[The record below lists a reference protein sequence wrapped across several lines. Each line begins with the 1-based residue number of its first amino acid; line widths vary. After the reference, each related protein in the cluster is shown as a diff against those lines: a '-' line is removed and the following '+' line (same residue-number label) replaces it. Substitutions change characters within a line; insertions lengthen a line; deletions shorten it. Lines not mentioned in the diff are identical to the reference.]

1 MKLYA
6 YTRVSTQRQ
15 SLKRQVNNILAA
27 NNGAYAEALFFSD
40 TSAEAT
46 HDRPEWNQ
54 LYNVLKPGDTIV
66 FDSVSR
72 LSRDAESGA
81 ALYEDLYQKGINLIF
96 LNEPYC
102 NTDCYRQAAAASI
115 PPTGNEIAD
124 IYIEATNK
132 VLMLLARNQIVLAF
146 EQAEKERLDLC
157 NRVKDG
163 MKAAKDEAARQGI
176 DKRYGLAPGTK
187 LTTHKSISAKEI
199 IVKHSKNFNGTLDD
213 AEVIKL
219 CGISRNTFYRYKRQ
233 LKQEAGEAAEHG
245 EDQR

>member
-1 MKLYA
+1 MALYA
-6 YTRVSTQRQ
+6 YIRVSTQRQ
-15 SLKRQVNNILAA
+15 SLQRQMDNILSA
-27 NNGAYAEALFFSD
+27 NNGAFAGALFFSD
-40 TSAEAT
+40 TSAGST
-46 HDRPEWNQ
+46 QDRPEWNR
-54 LYNVLKPGDTIV
+54 LYKKLKPGDTVV

-81 ALYEDLYQKGINLIF
+81 ALYEELYQKGINLIF
-96 LNEPYC
+96 LNEPHC

-132 VLMLLARNQIVLAF
+132 ALMLLAHNQIFLAF

-157 NRVKDG
+157 KRVRDG
-163 MKAAKDEAARQGI
+163 MKAAKEEAAQQGI
-176 DKRYGLAPGTK
+176 EKHYGLVPGTK
-187 LTTHKSISAKEI
+187 LTTKKSISAKEI
-199 IVKHSKNFNGTLDD
+199 IMKHSKDFNGTLNDSE
-213 AEVIKL
+213 AMKL

-233 LKQEAGEAAEHG
+233 LKQKAGEATELG

>member
-1 MKLYA
+1 MRLYA
-6 YTRVSTQRQ
+6 YTRVSTHRQ
-15 SLKRQVNNILAA
+15 SIKRQIDNIASA
-27 NNGAYAEALFFSD
+27 NNGAYAGALFFSD
-40 TSAEAT
+40 TSAGSAF
-46 HDRPEWNQ
+46 DRPEWNRLYKQ
-54 LYNVLKPGDTIV
+54 LKAGDTIV

-81 ALYEDLYQKGINLIF
+81 SLYEDLYRKGVNLIF
-96 LNEPYC
+96 LNEPHC

-176 DKRYGLAPGTK
+176 EKRYGLAPGTK
-187 LTTHKSISAKEI
+187 LTTQKSISAKEI
-199 IVKHSKNFNGTLDD
+199 ILNHSKDFNGTLEDP
-213 AEVIKL
+213 EVIKL

-233 LKQEAGEAAEHG
+233 LKQEAGEATELG
-245 EDQR
+245 ENQR